1 MVFGAEVLADVMVFL
16 LPLNLA
22 TNTIG
27 YLLFMEDKQ
36 ISWRRVLLTPMVIG
50 QLIGITIGLS
60 GWTMPDLLQNTLTGL
75 GGCMS
80 PASMLLAGF
89 MMGKFSLKHL
99 LDGGRAYVL
108 SLVRLIGI
116 PVIFGVI
123 LLLCGMKGTYLMM
136 PLLVAGMPL
145 GLNLVVYPESLGNE
159 KMASENA
166 KSCFV
171 SYLLA
176 VILLPVT
183 FAGVTYL
190 MQ

>member
-1 MVFGAEVLADVMVFL
+1 MS
-16 LPLNLA
+16 PLIIA
-22 TNTIG
+22 
-27 YLLFMEDKQ
+27 
-36 ISWRRVLLTPMVIG
+36 
-50 QLIGITIGLS
+50 QLIGIAIGLS
-60 GWTMPDLLQNTLTGL
+60 GWVMPTLLRNTLTGL

-89 MMGKFSLKHL
+89 MMGKFPLKRL
-99 LDGGRAYVL
+99 LVGGKSYVL
-108 SLVRLIGI
+108 SLVRLMGI
-116 PVIFGVI
+116 PVIFGTI
-123 LLLCGMKGTYLMM
+123 LLLCGMKGEFLML
-136 PLLVAGMPL
+136 PLLAVCMPL
-145 GLNLVVYPESLGNE
+145 GLNLVVFPESLGNE
-159 KMASENA
+159 RMASENA